1 MLAST
6 SGRVGRTAGGRFL
19 CRHCPEIQRPTQAG
33 YTGAAMLFATGRTA
47 SGPGRC
53 SRDPPR
59 EHAQGAGGRAGCPL
73 KGPEPYGWVGPAL
86 QGVLACNLGLA
97 TPFCFPV
104 CEKLTFHT
112 KPKQSWPTQGDGDTG
127 LLTILVYTE
136 PHQRQKV
143 LCTISRFCCS
153 CTFNIFWLI

>member
-1 MLAST
+1 
-6 SGRVGRTAGGRFL
+6 
-19 CRHCPEIQRPTQAG
+19 
-33 YTGAAMLFATGRTA
+33 MLFATGRTA

-153 CTFNIFWLI
+153 CTFNIFWLIWPSLFVLFLSSYFLTVQFKNGRKHIRVNKRFLVDLF